1 MQLINIAFEDLKLV
15 NRQRKVYLE
24 IEELAQSIQQNGLL
38 QPLIVN
44 NRNEILVGGRRYH
57 AFKLLHEQ
65 GNHQDEIPCILYE
78 NTSQTDSLCIEL
90 LENLQRMDFTWQ
102 EQVKMV
108 ERVHVALTDEN
119 GSTWTMELTASRLGM
134 SKSAVSKDLK
144 IARDMTINP
153 AIASADTKSKASFMV
168 QNAMRRLESV
178 SNVASLSDSDMAKLK
193 AIVNC
198 QTAKCGVQP
207 DMNELQLGD
216 MCTMTEEN
224 DRLLGGRAKAVTV
237 PPVAPQTPRTGTPN
251 DSTPHYAP
259 EEEDAADENVVVYS
273 APELYNPVIPQMSYH
288 IKDYRELL
296 ESIPDSSIGLIEL
309 DPPYAIDFDKTY
321 GKSQGLNS
329 TLVDWDVPKFKEEMS
344 FLIPEA
350 YRILIPNSWC
360 LIWTAYEHLAWL
372 EKEIKKTKFFVQRP
386 GVWVKPTGTGNHPK
400 KRMLSNLEF
409 FLLLGKGDP
418 AFMTSFML
426 QGIIQKTSLASEK
439 VHTTEKPVALYD
451 ELFQALGRP
460 NSLFFTAFAGSG
472 NSLIAAAKRG
482 MSGLGCDT
490 DPQYKTFFEGKIVK
504 EFFNGNK

>member
-1 MQLINIAFEDLKLV
+1 MQLINIAFDDLKLV

-65 GNHQDEIPCILYE
+65 GNYQDSIPCILYE
-78 NTSQTDSLCIEL
+78 SSSQTDSLCIEL

-108 ERVHVALTDEN
+108 ERVHAALTEEN
-119 GSTWTMELTASRLGM
+119 GPTWTMELTASRLGM

-178 SNVASLSDSDMAKLK
+178 SNVASLSDTDMAKLK

-216 MCTMTEEN
+216 MCTMDEEN
-224 DRLLGGRAKAVTV
+224 GRLLNGRSKVAEKKPEPVVEPPFRVVGGGQV
-237 PPVAPQTPRTGTPN
+237 G
-251 DSTPHYAP
+251 YP
-259 EEEDAADENVVVYS
+259 EPEKTDELDNVVAYS
-273 APELYNPVIPQMSYH
+273 APELPNPVIPQMSYH

-321 GKSQGLNS
+321 GKSQGLSS

-386 GVWVKPTGTGNHPK
+386 GVWVKPSGTGNHPK

-426 QGIIQKTSLASEK
+426 QGIIQKTSNAADK
-439 VHTTEKPVALYD
+439 IHTTEKPVALYD
-451 ELFQALGRP
+451 EMFQALGRP

-504 EFFNGNK
+504 EFFNGDK